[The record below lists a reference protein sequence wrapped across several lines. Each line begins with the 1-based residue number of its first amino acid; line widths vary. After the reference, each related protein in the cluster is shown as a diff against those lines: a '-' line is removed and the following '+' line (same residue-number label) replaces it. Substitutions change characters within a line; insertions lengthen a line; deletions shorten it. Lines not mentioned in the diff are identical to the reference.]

1 MTRDIRL
8 AAEALLAKLDSDGE
22 EITAEKEALR
32 EALAQPERHELQ
44 KAGKH
49 PAPCARFCEANAYQ
63 IEVRRLKASLAKFG
77 GAA

>member
-1 MTRDIRL
+1 MKPNVENAAL
-8 AAEALLAKLDSDGE
+8 ALMAKLDTEGE
-22 EITAEKEALR
+22 DITAEKEALR

-44 KAGKH
+44 KAGQH